1 MSYLKNPM
9 GIEEKSF
16 EIIGEEMGE
25 HSFSD
30 EELLI
35 VKRTIH
41 TTADFEY
48 KDLVEIS
55 ENAIET
61 AKNLFINGA
70 TIYTDTNMALNGI
83 NKIALSKTN
92 SKVICYVNEPQV
104 HEEAKTKNITRSM
117 AAVEKACEDNV
128 DIFVFGN
135 APTALFR
142 LKELIKEGRANPK
155 LIVAVPVG
163 FVGAAE
169 SKENMDELNIV
180 ATYNLLY
187 NASLMVDEG
196 LGCALCLDR
205 LINTSGESNLCFK
218 PLYPELNVHLDII
231 WKKYH
236 VFSRASEIFL
246 EKIREQL

>member
-1 MSYLKNPM
+1 MNYLKNPM

-16 EIIGEEMGE
+16 EIIGEEMGT
-25 HSFSD
+25 HSFTD

-55 ENAIET
+55 ITAIET
-61 AKNLFINGA
+61 AKKLFTEGA

-83 NKIALSKTN
+83 NKMAIAKTN
-92 SKVICYVNEPQV
+92 SRVICYVNEPEV
-104 HEEAKTKNITRSM
+104 HAEAKEKNITRSM
-117 AAVEKACEDNV
+117 AAVEKACADSV

-142 LKELIKEGRANPK
+142 LKELIKEGKAVPK
-155 LIVAVPVG
+155 LIIAVPVG

-169 SKENMDELNIV
+169 SKENMDELNIPYIRVKGRKGGSTV
-180 ATYNLLY
+180 AAAII
-187 NASLMVDEG
+187 NALMYMVVK
-196 LGCALCLDR
+196 R
-205 LINTSGESNLCFK
+205 
-218 PLYPELNVHLDII
+218 
-231 WKKYH
+231 
-236 VFSRASEIFL
+236 
-246 EKIREQL
+246 

>member
-169 SKENMDELNIV
+169 SKENMDELNMPYIRVKGRKGGSTVAAAIV
-180 ATYNLLY
+180 
-187 NASLMVDEG
+187 NALMYMVVK
-196 LGCALCLDR
+196 R
-205 LINTSGESNLCFK
+205 
-218 PLYPELNVHLDII
+218 
-231 WKKYH
+231 
-236 VFSRASEIFL
+236 
-246 EKIREQL
+246 

>member
-1 MSYLKNPM
+1 MIYLKNPM

-169 SKENMDELNIV
+169 SKENMDELNIPYIRVKGRKGGSTV
-180 ATYNLLY
+180 AAAIV
-187 NASLMVDEG
+187 NALMYMVVK
-196 LGCALCLDR
+196 R
-205 LINTSGESNLCFK
+205 
-218 PLYPELNVHLDII
+218 
-231 WKKYH
+231 
-236 VFSRASEIFL
+236 
-246 EKIREQL
+246 

>member
-104 HEEAKTKNITRSM
+104 HEESKTKNITRSM

-169 SKENMDELNIV
+169 SKENMDELNIPYIRVKGRKGGSTV
-180 ATYNLLY
+180 AAAIV
-187 NASLMVDEG
+187 NALMYMVVK
-196 LGCALCLDR
+196 R
-205 LINTSGESNLCFK
+205 
-218 PLYPELNVHLDII
+218 
-231 WKKYH
+231 
-236 VFSRASEIFL
+236 
-246 EKIREQL
+246 

>member
-1 MSYLKNPM
+1 M

-16 EIIGEEMGE
+16 KIIGEEMGT
-25 HSFSD
+25 HSFTD

-55 ENAIET
+55 STAIET
-61 AKNLFINGA
+61 AKKLFTEGA

-83 NKIALSKTN
+83 NKMAIAKTN
-92 SKVICYVNEPQV
+92 SRVICYVNEPEV
-104 HEEAKTKNITRSM
+104 HAEAKEKNITRSM
-117 AAVEKACEDNV
+117 AAVEKACADSV

-142 LKELIKEGRANPK
+142 LKELIKEGKAVPK
-155 LIVAVPVG
+155 LIIAVPVG

-169 SKENMDELNIV
+169 SKENMDELNIPYIRVKGRKGGSTV
-180 ATYNLLY
+180 AAAII
-187 NASLMVDEG
+187 NALMYMVVK
-196 LGCALCLDR
+196 R
-205 LINTSGESNLCFK
+205 
-218 PLYPELNVHLDII
+218 
-231 WKKYH
+231 
-236 VFSRASEIFL
+236 
-246 EKIREQL
+246 